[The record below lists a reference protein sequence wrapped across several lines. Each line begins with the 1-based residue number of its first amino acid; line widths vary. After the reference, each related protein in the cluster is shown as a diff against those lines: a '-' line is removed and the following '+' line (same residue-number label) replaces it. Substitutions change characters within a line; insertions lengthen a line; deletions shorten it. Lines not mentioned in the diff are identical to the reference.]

1 MKLKNYISIYGTLL
15 LVIAIIWT
23 PPLAG
28 YLAGKM
34 SREDAKSAV
43 GLLAA
48 VIFVSII
55 LPISADAIDFY
66 FRKRK
71 AGAMKTAK

>member
-1 MKLKNYISIYGTLL
+1 
-15 LVIAIIWT
+15 
-23 PPLAG
+23 
-28 YLAGKM
+28 M